1 MDYCA
6 AGGEM
11 VGFTFIKVNQQCLS
25 QPLRMN
31 RIFRTPEFSLVLEP
45 FIEPEVILLLTADQI
60 KGLTKKTVNRNS
72 TQTSTLTSFGTC
84 IKQLNRPVT
93 CILFTGAKLRTSE
106 KKRTSGVGAS
116 TSLSINELCSDLQ
129 IRWGVRATRICSTVH
144 DVALVLASYHR
155 SIGERPFKEGRL
167 SRDEGLT
174 FLPDTVRK
182 GLTGCASRG
191 RGAGTAPNISGDDP
205 DGTDS
210 LAVHAWA
217 NRLWLAQLGQW
228 RGLTGEVAHAIA
240 QVYPTA
246 FSFFQASQKD
256 FEAVDATNSEG
267 SQTNGKRRHPLEAS
281 LAELEIRRGAGIL
294 SSRRRL
300 GPEFARRLVTH
311 FTSEDPNQVIG

>member
-1 MDYCA
+1 
-6 AGGEM
+6 
-11 VGFTFIKVNQQCLS
+11 
-25 QPLRMN
+25 
-31 RIFRTPEFSLVLEP
+31 
-45 FIEPEVILLLTADQI
+45 
-60 KGLTKKTVNRNS
+60 
-72 TQTSTLTSFGTC
+72 
-84 IKQLNRPVT
+84 
-93 CILFTGAKLRTSE
+93 
-106 KKRTSGVGAS
+106 KRTSGVGAS

-182 GLTGCASRG
+182 GLAGCASRG
-191 RGAGTAPNISGDDP
+191 RGAGPAPNISGDDP

-210 LAVHAWA
+210 LAVHSWA

-246 FSFFQASQKD
+246 FSFFQACQKD
-256 FEAVDATNSEG
+256 LETVDATNSDG
-267 SQTNGKRRHPLEAS
+267 SQISGKRRHPLEAN

-311 FTSEDPNQVIG
+311 FTSEDPS